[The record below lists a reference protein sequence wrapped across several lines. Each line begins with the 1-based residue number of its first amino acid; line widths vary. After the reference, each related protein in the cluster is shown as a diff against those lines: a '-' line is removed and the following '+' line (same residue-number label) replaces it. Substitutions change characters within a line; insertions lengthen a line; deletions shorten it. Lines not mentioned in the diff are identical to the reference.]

1 VKLFGFVC
9 FFFASAL
16 SAQVA
21 SQTPQGEKIFNQS
34 CATGYC
40 HALRGGSGGGAPRLA
55 GRGFDET
62 YISTTTARGVDGTNM
77 PAFGTILSRADLNAV
92 VAYVATLNGI
102 ANPNVNVGP
111 QIPRRAELP
120 PEAEKGRVLFFDSVR
135 GFGRCSTCHE
145 VAEVGIPVALAIAKV
160 PQNASALRSLAT
172 PEIKTATIDGESMPA
187 LVVSQAKSR
196 TIFYDL
202 TTAPPVQR
210 TADPSSVRIADGSNW
225 KHSEFTKGYS
235 DAELES
241 ILNFL
246 GHAVSTA
253 SR

>member
-1 VKLFGFVC
+1 MKLFV
-9 FFFASAL
+9 FFLAATL
-16 SAQVA
+16 SAQVG
-21 SQTPQGEKIFNQS
+21 SQAIAQGEKIFNQS

-40 HALRGGSGGGAPRLA
+40 HALRGSSGGGAPRLA

-62 YISTTTARGVDGTNM
+62 YISTTTARGVNGTNM
-77 PAFGTILSRADLNAV
+77 PAFGTILSRAELNAV

-145 VAEVGIPVALAIAKV
+145 IAGVGIPVASGISKV
-160 PQNASALRSLAT
+160 PENAAALRSLAT

-202 TTAPPVQR
+202 TTAPPVER

-225 KHSEFTKGYS
+225 KHSDFTKAYT
-235 DAELES
+235 DEEVTS

-246 GHAVSTA
+246 GHSVSTA